1 MSTTPRTDAAKEQYL
16 TGKMGIYGV
25 LDEARTLEN
34 ELASMS
40 IISGRWEADALRYVK
55 NAEYWQS
62 RAEKAEAELAKRDA
76 EYLRGAKMVAE
87 SASVWQSRAE
97 KAEAALQKIKDVM
110 REDSN
115 GKDPMD
121 AVEDIITAAMEE
133 TGK

>member
-55 NAEYWQS
+55 NAEYWQA
-62 RAEKAEAELAKRDA
+62 RAEKAEAELVHARVMVRVLREALELITNQADA
-76 EYLRGAKMVAE
+76 CRAFCDTFTPSSRIKSRVAL
-87 SASVWQSRAE
+87 AE
-97 KAEAALQKIKDVM
+97 TK
-110 REDSN
+110 
-115 GKDPMD
+115 
-121 AVEDIITAAMEE
+121 E
-133 TGK
+133 TSK